1 MGGVS
6 ASFAML
12 GDIIVAEPKA
22 LIGFAGPRVI
32 EQTVR
37 QTLPEGFQ
45 RSEFLLE
52 HGAIDMILTRQELRD
67 RIAEL
72 LNKLMYYA

>member
-1 MGGVS
+1 
-6 ASFAML
+6 
-12 GDIIVAEPKA
+12 
-22 LIGFAGPRVI
+22 PRVI

-52 HGAIDMILTRQELRD
+52 HGAIDMIIDRRQLRD
-67 RIAEL
+67 RIAGL
-72 LNKLMYYA
+72 LAKLTHQVVNG

>member
-1 MGGVS
+1 MIFRS
-6 ASFAML
+6 PWPSL
-12 GDIIVAEPKA
+12 EPYA
-22 LIGFAGPRVI
+22 PLSVPEII

-52 HGAIDMILTRQELRD
+52 HGAIDMIIDRRDMRRQ
-67 RIAEL
+67 IADL
-72 LNKLMYYA
+72 LAKFENRPPPAN